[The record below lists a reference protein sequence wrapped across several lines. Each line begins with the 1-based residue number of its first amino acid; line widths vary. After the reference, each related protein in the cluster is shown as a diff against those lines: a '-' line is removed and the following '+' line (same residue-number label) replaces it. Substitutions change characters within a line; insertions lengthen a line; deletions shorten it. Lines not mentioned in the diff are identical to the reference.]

1 MQTKLTKITRLMKQR
16 FYLFFFFM
24 FIALAGQA
32 QVKISGFVGDAQEKP
47 LTGATVLLLQARD
60 SVLAGFALID
70 QKGNFEVSTP
80 KNGQY
85 IIQVSFL
92 GFATNNT
99 PVNADGN
106 QKAIDLGVILMKE
119 QSALLKEF
127 VVEGE
132 RTPMSIKKDTVEFNA
147 KAFGVAPNANVEDLL
162 KKLPGVEVEKDGTV
176 KAQGENVTR
185 VLVNGKEFF
194 GRDPKTATRNLPA
207 DAIDKVQV
215 FEKMSDQAEFSG
227 VDDGQREKTI
237 NLTLKPDRTAGNFG
251 NFRVGGGGPEQFD
264 LGGNMNRFSKKSQI
278 SFIGSANNV
287 NRQGFSINEYMDF
300 TGGGGMGGGGMF
312 RIMNGGGGGDSD
324 IPLDFGRNYGFTSF
338 YSGGMNFSKD
348 FSKRTK
354 INGSYM
360 FSGFNKLTDRLSE
373 TLTFVE
379 PNSFVQN
386 DTSSRD
392 ERSGTH
398 RLNFTFDHDLDS
410 MQSIRIIGRYSLS
423 NNGNDS
429 ESSSRATDLEKS
441 PRNASQQVTSSDGQ
455 GVSLNTN
462 MLYRR
467 RFTRRGRNFSAN
479 LSLVNS
485 NNLTDGLNQST
496 NLFFVSPGSSAS
508 SRLQNQETRSD
519 VDRLTYGVRLSFTE
533 PIAKRGRFLEF
544 NYAYNNRG
552 NDNNREVYD
561 VTPTGQIVLNNQQSN
576 HILSDFSF
584 HNGGLTFRVANP
596 KLNFSTGLNLQQANL
611 VGDLLAS
618 EQKIEQSF
626 TNLLPNLRMRYS
638 FSQMRSINF
647 DYNTNINEPSV
658 QQLNPTR
665 DVSNPLN
672 IYVGN
677 PNLRPE
683 YQHQFT
689 TRYNNFNQFNFTNLF
704 AFVNFTYTQNRIQTA
719 QTINDQLITERT
731 PINVDSDY
739 RLISRFNYGGRI
751 KGIKMRYNLSTGFNF
766 LRGYTF
772 VNSVENATNT
782 TTPNVGLS
790 FENQKKDKWDWS
802 LGYRLN
808 YNNSTYSIDKSR
820 NQDYYTYTYTASL
833 RKMLFKDKVNLE
845 TDLDYNQFRGLGE
858 EFDQDIPIWNASA
871 SVFFMKGNKGQLKMS
886 VFDILNQNLG
896 ISRSINLNSQ
906 VDERINSLARY
917 FMVSFIYSMKG
928 FQKNNPG
935 QNMMRMMR

>member
-1 MQTKLTKITRLMKQR
+1 MQINLAKITRLMKQR

-24 FIALAGQA
+24 FMALASQA
-32 QVKISGFVGDAQEKP
+32 QVKISGFVGDPQEKP

-92 GFATNNT
+92 GFATLNT

-106 QKAIDLGVILMKE
+106 QRAIDLGVILMKE
-119 QSALLKEF
+119 QTALLKEF

-132 RTPMSIKKDTVEFNA
+132 RAPMSIKKDTVEFNA

-194 GRDPKTATRNLPA
+194 GRDPKTATKNLPA

-237 NLTLKPDRTAGNFG
+237 NLTLKPDRMAGNFG

-264 LGGNMNRFSKKSQI
+264 IGGNMNRFSKKSQI
-278 SFIGSANNV
+278 SFIGSANNI

-300 TGGGGMGGGGMF
+300 TGGAGMGGGGMF
-312 RIMNGGGGGDSD
+312 RIGGGGDQD
-324 IPLDFGRNYGFTSF
+324 IPLDFGRNYGFTTF

-354 INGSYM
+354 INGSYLY
-360 FSGFNKLTDRLSE
+360 SGFDKVTDRVSE
-373 TLTFVE
+373 SLNFVGE
-379 PNSFVQN
+379 NSFEQF
-386 DTSSRD
+386 DTSGRD

-398 RLNFTFDHDLDS
+398 RLNFTFDHELDS
-410 MQSIRIIGRYSLS
+410 AQSIRIIGRYSLS
-423 NNGNDS
+423 DNGNDS
-429 ESSSRATDLEKS
+429 ESASRSSDLEKS
-441 PRNASQQVTSSDGQ
+441 PRNSSQQLSGSDGT
-455 GVSLNTN
+455 GLSLNTN
-462 MLYRR
+462 VLYRR
-467 RFTRRGRNFSAN
+467 RLNRRGRNFSAN
-479 LSLVNS
+479 LNLVNGH
-485 NNLTDGLNQST
+485 NITDGFNQST
-496 NLFFVSPGSSAS
+496 NLFFVSPGTPPI
-508 SRLQNQETRSD
+508 SRIQNQETQSD
-519 VDRLTYGVRLSFTE
+519 VDRLTYGIRLSYTE
-533 PIAKRGRFLEF
+533 PIAKRGRYLEF

-561 VTPTGQIVLNNQQSN
+561 LTPTGQIVLNNQQSN

-584 HNGGLTFRVANP
+584 HNGGLTFRLANP

-611 VGDLLAS
+611 EGDLLAS

-638 FSQMRSINF
+638 FSQMRSVSF

-658 QQLNPTR
+658 QQLNPTK

-672 IYVGN
+672 TYVGN

-683 YQHQFT
+683 YQHQFS

-731 PINVDSDY
+731 PINVDNDY
-739 RLISRFNYGGRI
+739 RLISRFVYGGRL
-751 KGIKMRYNLSTGFNF
+751 KGLKTRYNFSAGYNF

-772 VNSVENATNT
+772 INGVENATNT
-782 TTPNVGLS
+782 TTPNVGVS
-790 FENQKKDKWDWS
+790 IENQKKEKWDWS
-802 LGYRLN
+802 VGYRIN
-808 YNNSTYSIDKSR
+808 FNNSTFSIDKDR
-820 NQDYYTYTYTASL
+820 NQEYKTFTYTASL

-858 EFDQDIPIWNASA
+858 GFDQDIPIWNAAA

-886 VFDILNQNLG
+886 IFDILNKNQG
-896 ISRSINLNSQ
+896 ISRTINPNAR

-928 FQKNNPG
+928 FQKNNPAQG
-935 QNMMRMMR
+935 MMRMMR